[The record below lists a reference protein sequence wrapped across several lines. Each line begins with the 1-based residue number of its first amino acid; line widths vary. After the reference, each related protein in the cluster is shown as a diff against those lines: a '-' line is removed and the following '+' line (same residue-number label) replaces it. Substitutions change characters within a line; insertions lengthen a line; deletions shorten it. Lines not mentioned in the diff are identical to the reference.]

1 MPNRASE
8 FKNGGMSNEDR
19 KARFKQRCMEDVAN
33 KRTKLLRSL
42 RNAPSSIAEV
52 GQAIVV
58 SMQSEDPGIDP
69 EDPHA
74 GLTEAEYQELMASLE
89 EALMVRT
96 NVLSP
101 YLSASRLR

>member
-1 MPNRASE
+1 MPDRASE
-8 FKNGGMSNEDR
+8 FKKGPMTNADR

-33 KRTKLLRSL
+33 KRANLLRRL
-42 RNAPSSIAEV
+42 RNAPDSIAAV

-69 EDPHA
+69 DDPHA

-89 EALMVRT
+89 DALLVRT
-96 NVLSP
+96 DILSP
-101 YLSASRLR
+101 